1 MSDEKPNI
9 YQRINAVMKDCD
21 YVQKGKAQ
29 QGKGVLYDTVIAMIR
44 EPMIKHGIV
53 MVVRQLSM
61 DMISN
66 VSENQKVYQGL
77 YEMDLV
83 NMDDP
88 ADLVT
93 HSTYAQGMD
102 GGDKGPGKSQTYA
115 VKIMITKAFCVETGI
130 DEESRAEKLATIT
143 ETQIK
148 GVESMLGGDEEL
160 RSRMLGSL
168 NVEAVS
174 EIQKNS
180 YNTVIGNL
188 KRAKKNDK
196 NISK

>member
-66 VSENQKVYQGL
+66 VSENQK
-77 YEMDLV
+77 
-83 NMDDP
+83 
-88 ADLVT
+88 
-93 HSTYAQGMD
+93 
-102 GGDKGPGKSQTYA
+102 
-115 VKIMITKAFCVETGI
+115 
-130 DEESRAEKLATIT
+130 R
-143 ETQIK
+143 
-148 GVESMLGGDEEL
+148 EL
-160 RSRMLGSL
+160 
-168 NVEAVS
+168 
-174 EIQKNS
+174 
-180 YNTVIGNL
+180 
-188 KRAKKNDK
+188 
-196 NISK
+196 NIL